1 MSLTDE
7 GHYGPKQLNLLKIV
21 WGEGFL
27 SPGGTDEIDKIIED
41 INVSNK
47 SVLDIGCGCGG
58 AAIHLINKYGVKS
71 VLGIDIEPLV
81 IIRAQELA
89 KKYNVSNITEFRC
102 VTPGP
107 LQMPDNSIDLVFSK
121 EVFLHITNKKNLMKD
136 IHRVLKPGGIIAV
149 SDWMR
154 FDDKPPSI
162 QMKEYIAAEGL
173 EMHMCSLKNYENLL
187 KETGFININI
197 KDRNEWY
204 LNKAK
209 EELASIEGPLKKK
222 VLEAIGQEETVG
234 AIDIWKKLI
243 GVLKTGEHRPGHFNA
258 EKINIY

>member
-1 MSLTDE
+1 
-7 GHYGPKQLNLLKIV
+7 
-21 WGEGFL
+21 
-27 SPGGTDEIDKIIED
+27 
-41 INVSNK
+41 
-47 SVLDIGCGCGG
+47 
-58 AAIHLINKYGVKS
+58 
-71 VLGIDIEPLV
+71 
-81 IIRAQELA
+81 
-89 KKYNVSNITEFRC
+89 
-102 VTPGP
+102 
-107 LQMPDNSIDLVFSK
+107 
-121 EVFLHITNKKNLMKD
+121 
-136 IHRVLKPGGIIAV
+136 
-149 SDWMR
+149 
-154 FDDKPPSI
+154 
-162 QMKEYIAAEGL
+162 MKEYIAAEGL